1 MNIIDKRFYN
11 LVNDINSKSIEEVYL
26 EILNKFKNL
35 NVKYQNTLQDYF
47 KKFPYWGNL
56 SIKDNNYEEIHN
68 RANVLKNHLSD
79 LIWLYEH
86 LEDYR
91 SRYLLLAILNNWY
104 QYDFEMLSKI
114 MEKVYPDYFD
124 LDIVPYVKDAVF
136 VDLGSY
142 TGDTVLS
149 YIYCYEDYQKIY
161 CYEITKNTFEKLKE
175 NTKMYPN
182 IEYKFKAAGN
192 KKGTLFLEENKEGSS
207 ANRVVDKGNISVDE
221 VTIDEDITESI
232 THIKMD
238 IEGYEQKALKG
249 CRHHIIND
257 HPILLLSVYHNYEDI
272 WKIPKMIIDMNKDY
286 KFYLRYHGNTL
297 FPTEI
302 TLIAIP
308 C

>member
-1 MNIIDKRFYN
+1 
-11 LVNDINSKSIEEVYL
+11 
-26 EILNKFKNL
+26 
-35 NVKYQNTLQDYF
+35 
-47 KKFPYWGNL
+47 
-56 SIKDNNYEEIHN
+56 
-68 RANVLKNHLSD
+68 
-79 LIWLYEH
+79 
-86 LEDYR
+86 
-91 SRYLLLAILNNWY
+91 
-104 QYDFEMLSKI
+104 